1 MKTRNSIFFM
11 LSYAS
16 VIKLLLKG
24 TVMQTEKALMNVRL
38 YVSKVSWKF
47 RIPTMYN
54 FAVIYP

>member
-1 MKTRNSIFFM
+1 M